1 MNGPV
6 GLFGILLAIFI
17 NKEEILQALHI
28 FLCVTLS
35 LLEGQQLSRPLNI
48 EG

>member
-1 MNGPV
+1 MNEPV
-6 GLFGILLAIFI
+6 GLSGILIAIFI
-17 NKEEILQALHI
+17 HKEESLQALQI

>member
-1 MNGPV
+1 MNEPE
-6 GLFGILLAIFI
+6 GLFGILIAIFI
-17 NKEEILQALHI
+17 NKEEILQI

-35 LLEGQQLSRPLNI
+35 LLKGQQLSRPLNI